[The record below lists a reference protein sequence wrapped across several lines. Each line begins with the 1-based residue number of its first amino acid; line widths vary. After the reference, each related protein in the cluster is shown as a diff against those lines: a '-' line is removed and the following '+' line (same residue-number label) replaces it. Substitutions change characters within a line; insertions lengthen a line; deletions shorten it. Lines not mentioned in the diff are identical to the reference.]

1 MSTLLKIDVSTRG
14 PLSISRNLSSR
25 FLELWRQGHTTGKI
39 IERDIATTELP
50 FLELPWIAANF
61 TKPSARTDEQRVLLT
76 FSDDLVA
83 ELQQADHY
91 LIATPMYNF
100 GIPAKL
106 KAYLD
111 HIVRAGVTFKT
122 NADGSY
128 TGLLNGKKATVI
140 IASAGEYTPGAPNE
154 GLDTLKPYL
163 HEILG
168 FIGVTHV
175 TFIQSGSTWKVDNGS
190 EKADEH
196 IAALKDQVTA
206 AAGV

>member
-14 PLSISRNLSSR
+14 SLSISRQLSSR
-25 FLELWRQGHTTGKI
+25 FVEQWKKGNSAGKV

-61 TKPSARTDEQRVLLT
+61 SKASARTDEQSVLLK

-106 KAYLD
+106 KAYVD
-111 HIVRAGVTFKT
+111 HVVRAGVTFRT

-128 TGLLNGKKATVI
+128 TGLLTDKKATVI
-140 IASAGEYTPGAPNE
+140 IASAGEYTPGAPAE

-163 HEILG
+163 REILG
-168 FIGVTHV
+168 FVGVTDV
-175 TFIQSGSTWKVDNGS
+175 TFLQSGSTWKVDNGS
-190 EKADEH
+190 EKADAH
-196 IAALKDQVTA
+196 IAPLNEQLMA
-206 AAGV
+206 AASA

>member
-14 PLSISRNLSSR
+14 SLSISRQLSSR
-25 FLELWRQGHTTGKI
+25 FIEQWKKGNSAGKV

-61 TKPSARTDEQRVLLT
+61 SKASARTDEQSVLLK

-106 KAYLD
+106 KAYVD
-111 HIVRAGVTFKT
+111 HVVRAGITFRT

-128 TGLLNGKKATVI
+128 SGLLTAKKATVI
-140 IASAGEYTPGAPNE
+140 IASAGEYTPGAPAE

-163 HEILG
+163 REILG
-168 FIGVTHV
+168 FVGVTDV
-175 TFIQSGSTWKVDNGS
+175 TFLQSGSTWKVDNGS
-190 EKADEH
+190 ENADSH
-196 IAALKDQVTA
+196 IALLNEQLMV
-206 AAGV
+206 AAGA

>member
-14 PLSISRNLSSR
+14 SLSISRQLSSR
-25 FLELWRQGHTTGKI
+25 FVEQWKKGNSAGKV

-61 TKPSARTDEQRVLLT
+61 SKASARTDEQSVLLK

-106 KAYLD
+106 KAYVD
-111 HIVRAGVTFKT
+111 HVVRAGITFRT

-128 TGLLNGKKATVI
+128 TGLLTGKKATVI
-140 IASAGEYTPGAPNE
+140 IASAGEYTPGEPAE

-168 FIGVTHV
+168 FIGVIDV
-175 TFIQSGSTWKVDNGS
+175 TFLQSGSTWKVDNGS
-190 EKADEH
+190 ETADAH
-196 IAALKDQVTA
+196 IAPLNEQLMA
-206 AAGV
+206 AASA